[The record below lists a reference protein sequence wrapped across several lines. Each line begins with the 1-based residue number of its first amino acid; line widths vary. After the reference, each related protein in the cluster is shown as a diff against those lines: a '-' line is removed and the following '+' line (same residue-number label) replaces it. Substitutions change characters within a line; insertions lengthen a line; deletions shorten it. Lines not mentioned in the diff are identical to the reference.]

1 MKKIVL
7 ASGSP
12 RRRELLS
19 NSGLEFDV
27 YISGADEES
36 VSHEGIPFGMYV
48 QELALLKAR
57 DAAKSIGKNDCLI
70 ISADTV
76 VVCDD
81 EIMGKPR
88 DKDDA
93 FNMLKKLSGKTHSV
107 FTGICVWR
115 AKDAFSVCSFDETKV
130 LFKELTDETIQRYI
144 NTLEPMDKAGSYA
157 LQGRGVALVKE
168 VTGDYQN
175 VVGLPVLKLFE
186 ILEKDFDFD
195 FFKENVDEV

>member
-19 NSGLEFDV
+19 NAGLDFDV
-27 YISGADEES
+27 FVSGADEDS
-36 VSHEGIPFGMYV
+36 VSPEGIPFGVYV

-57 DAAKSIGKNDCLI
+57 DAAKSIDKKDCLVI
-70 ISADTV
+70 AADTV

-88 DKDDA
+88 DKEDA
-93 FNMLKKLSGKTHSV
+93 FSMLKKLSGKTHSV

-115 AKDAFSVCSFDETKV
+115 TKDAFTVCSFEETKV
-130 LFKELTDETIQRYI
+130 EFKELTDEKIYKYI
-144 NTLEPMDKAGSYA
+144 ETLEPMDKAGGYA
-157 LQGRGVALVKE
+157 VQGKGVALIKK

-175 VVGLPVLKLFE
+175 VVGLPVLKLCE

-195 FFKENVDEV
+195 FFEGECR